1 MPHAHSLESLV
12 NTTHPNSSEQEIR
25 SSVLRIL
32 ERFSTPF
39 KKEVIMTNLAQHR
52 GWSWGIR
59 LRAAKASL
67 VLLVILGLAVVATQ
81 RAEAQ
86 RTFTVLYSFTGN
98 SDGGNPAAGLI
109 RDAAGNFY
117 GTTEGGGAFDQGTV
131 FKLDT
136 TGAET
141 VLYSFT
147 GSPDGSSPA
156 AGLIR
161 DTAGNLYGTTQ
172 AGGSRNLGTV
182 FELDTTGAETVL
194 HSFTTD
200 TDGAMPEAGLI
211 RDAPGNLYGTTS
223 MGGPLA
229 SGTVF
234 KLDATGTET
243 ILYSFSGLNGQFP
256 SARLIRDAAGDF
268 YSTTGFGGSFGWG
281 TVFKLD
287 ATGAE
292 TVLYS
297 FTGGTDGFLPT
308 GGLFRDADGN
318 LYGTTSGGGTFG
330 VGNVFKLDTLGAET
344 VLYSFIGT
352 PDGEGPAGW
361 VRDAA
366 GNLYG
371 ITYRG
376 GAFGKGTVFK
386 VNATGAETVLHS
398 FRGGDGE
405 EPAALFRDAD
415 GNLYGTTFLG
425 GAFRRGTVFMLSR

>member
-1 MPHAHSLESLV
+1 
-12 NTTHPNSSEQEIR
+12 
-25 SSVLRIL
+25 
-32 ERFSTPF
+32 
-39 KKEVIMTNLAQHR
+39 
-52 GWSWGIR
+52 
-59 LRAAKASL
+59 
-67 VLLVILGLAVVATQ
+67 
-81 RAEAQ
+81 
-86 RTFTVLYSFTGN
+86 
-98 SDGGNPAAGLI
+98 
-109 RDAAGNFY
+109 
-117 GTTEGGGAFDQGTV
+117 
-131 FKLDT
+131 
-136 TGAET
+136 
-141 VLYSFT
+141 
-147 GSPDGSSPA
+147 
-156 AGLIR
+156 
-161 DTAGNLYGTTQ
+161 
-172 AGGSRNLGTV
+172 
-182 FELDTTGAETVL
+182 TTGAETVL

-268 YSTTGFGGSFGWG
+268 YSTTEFGGSFGWG

-425 GAFRRGTVFMLSR
+425 GAFRR